1 MQELVL
7 NGQKIS
13 NDGKDMISLT
23 DMWKAA
29 GGPKNDDPAQ
39 WTRLPKT
46 QLFIEVIEET
56 LNMGKSHI
64 KNTSKMTDFKGGNFP
79 LLKTK
84 RGRSGG
90 GTWAHWQIA
99 LAYAKYLN
107 PQFHMQCN
115 QWIKER
121 IEEDRNPELAI
132 SRGRERAIKAWKRN
146 GLTDKEIAERLKG
159 IDMRNIFTSVLGSH
173 RVRNTGFGDCTNA
186 IYRHLFGGPA
196 NLVKQKLRL
205 PENANPRDH
214 MNFEQLHAVHMA
226 EGLASNKIDEEGIY
240 GNEKCAEACEI
251 ASKIT
256 AKAIHQMR
264 KAKLSKS
271 LY

>member
-7 NGQKIS
+7 NSQVIS
-13 NDGKDMISLT
+13 NDGKEMISLT
-23 DMWKAA
+23 DLWKANGSIREQA
-29 GGPKNDDPAQ
+29 PNFWVNQDS
-39 WTRLPKT
+39 T
-46 QLFIEVIEET
+46 QMFVEV
-56 LNMGKSHI
+56 LNATQNCIIKS
-64 KNTSKMTDFKGGNFP
+64 
-79 LLKTK
+79 K
-84 RGRSGG
+84 RGKNG

-107 PQFHMQCN
+107 PQFHIQCN

-132 SRGRERAIKAWKRN
+132 KRGRARAVKSWKKQ
-146 GLTDKEIAERLKG
+146 GKTDKEIEERLKG

-173 RVRNTGFGDCTNA
+173 EVKKTGFGDCTNA
-186 IYRHLFGGPA
+186 IYKYLFGGPA
-196 NLVKQKLRL
+196 KKVKEKLGL
-205 PENANPRDH
+205 PEKSNPRDF
-214 MNFEQLHAVHMA
+214 MNFEQLHAINIA

-251 ASKIT
+251 ASRIA
-256 AKAIHQMR
+256 AKAIHEMR
-264 KAKLSKS
+264 RAKLSKS

>member
-1 MQELVL
+1 MQELIL
-7 NGQKIS
+7 NGQIIK
-13 NDGKDMISLT
+13 NNGKDMISLT

-29 GGPKNDDPAQ
+29 GANVDKRPNDWINYDYNQPFLRSLA
-39 WTRLPKT
+39 RM
-46 QLFIEVIEET
+46 
-56 LNMGKSHI
+56 LNTVPNGIIDNVGIAHI
-64 KNTSKMTDFKGGNFP
+64 I
-79 LLKTK
+79 KTK
-84 RGRSGG
+84 RGKNG
-90 GTWAHWQIA
+90 GTEAHWQVAIEYAQYLDPHIA
-99 LAYAKYLN
+99 I
-107 PQFHMQCN
+107 QCN
-115 QWIKER
+115 QWIKDR

-132 SRGRERAIKAWKRN
+132 KRGRERAVKSWKRN
-146 GLTDKEIAERLKG
+146 GLSDKEIAERLKG